1 MARPRHPML
10 WGPTTLF
17 ASFLRVLLRP
27 ENLSHREDLTRV
39 SRLCGAEN
47 TREKRALRRAG
58 IRRGNSLPEGE
69 IDAIAIVI
77 ERDIISI
84 IIIIISTIYTA
95 IITAA
100 PRISM
105 NEVRKKLFTISLSGK
120 AAHWYKLLKN
130 GDSIDWED
138 IVPLFYSKF
147 YPPNKTLLDTSCSG
161 SFTRKN
167 EEFKRDLL
175 DRIQENTEGWENDK
189 DRESGI
195 IYDYKCIEAFM
206 DTNKFRNMSATYGL
220 DSQVVANLYKAFAS
234 HYELPKKNFDKYHEP
249 YKDKIDSSVNK
260 CVVVETVDNVIP
272 EAYIEKTPFPAK
284 MKEYSVISSAVN
296 KSEKKPK
303 EPEEQIK
310 IEPAVAIVK
319 DLVTE
324 NVEDGHIIFCEDASN
339 IVSHPNKSK
348 QVSVPMLSVR
358 IGDHCYYGLCDIG
371 ASVSAIP
378 YELYT
383 EIMHEIGSCEL
394 EDIDVVIHLANRET
408 ISPIGIVRD
417 VEVLCGKIK
426 YPADFLVLGSAAS
439 DHCPIIFGRPF
450 LNTCGAIID
459 CKKEKILTRFAGEPY
474 EFNFSK
480 FTKTPYKADL
490 PSNDFKMEHVH
501 LLFLFLIILCSN
513 IWRIVKVKLLGKKEM
528 SLRKFFVRQPILKH
542 DLPVEDLGTTPP
554 PKEDPVFDLKPLPDN
569 LKYAHIDDKKIY
581 PVIISSKLSEI
592 EEERLLEIL
601 KKHRGAIGYT
611 LDDLKG
617 ISPSICQHAINME
630 EDAKPVVE
638 HQRRLIPKMK
648 EVVRNEVLKLLEAG
662 IIYPIA
668 DSRWVS
674 PVHCVPKKGG
684 MTVVPNDN
692 DELIPQRIVVGYRMC
707 IDFRKVNKVTKK
719 DHYPLPFID
728 QMLERCMS
736 AIFHGFCESI
746 VEVFMDDFS
755 VYGNSFDNCLRN
767 LDKVLQRCE
776 ETNLV
781 LNWEKCHFM
790 VNEGIVLGH
799 KISERGI
806 EVDRAKVEA
815 IEKMPYPRDVKG
827 IRSVLGHA
835 GFYRRFIKD
844 FSKISKPLTNLLQKD
859 VPFVFD
865 DDCKEAFET
874 LKKALTTAP
883 VVEPPDWNLP
893 FEIMCD
899 ASDFAVG
906 AVLGQRVDKKLNV
919 IHYASKTLDAA
930 QRNYATTEK
939 ELLAVVFACDKFR
952 PYIVDSKV
960 TIHTDHAAIRYL
972 MTKKDAK
979 PRLIRWVLLLQE
991 FDLHIIDRKG
1001 ADNPVADNLSRLEN
1015 IAYDPVPVND
1025 SFPNEQLAVIKVSS
1039 RESPCASNELWRIIQ
1054 EGFKP
1059 YNPDKLTRREAVD
1072 SQLNNT
1078 ALHMIQT
1085 SVGTKDLPRVRNY
1098 TTAKEAW
1105 DGLAA
1110 SCIGSESTRRN
1121 KYNALKNKA
1130 EGFMRLPDEDHQD
1143 MYSRLLIVADD
1154 FRLIGATH
1162 INDSWIK
1169 EKYIECM
1176 MPYVPIDVKTLVG
1189 RECYSSL
1196 SSQDAVHEMQA
1207 LKVLEQ
1213 NSHDSLNRAIVFWVD
1228 PSKAKEDNIK
1238 RNHKSGFTSFGP
1250 KTRSC
1255 YNCDDKRHF
1264 IAECPYEN
1272 RELHNGRLIPK
1283 DKSKES
1289 KGKYSKAP
1297 NKKFYNNKT
1306 KKGKR
1311 HPKVMLVTRE
1321 EYSSDEVGSSC
1332 SEESEESSK
1341 ELAAIVTTNIPSSS
1355 LFDSPNENPHNK
1367 NAHCFMARSSLDT
1380 SIVLSTQEEY
1390 TSGDDDVDD
1399 EEDATSNGLVAL
1411 ASLSTNSSSPS
1422 ESPNEVIHVEE
1433 ESCLMAK
1440 SSEVSSP
1447 SPSMP
1452 NISSDLGVDD
1462 ASLKVKQE
1470 LLEFDEFLLNLQG
1483 INKKHVSN
1491 LMSRL
1496 AQQTDMLEKKGQ
1508 IERED
1513 SLEIHAL
1520 KNALEESQ
1528 ETIASLE
1535 ERLENLEEPQ
1545 DEINKLTKAR
1555 DHARAKTKL
1564 LKKEKAQFGVDH
1576 EKLVKDLDEL
1586 DKAHKALKSEY
1597 SLLSKSNEQLQ
1608 IRLASYD
1615 VPSSSTPSCDHANIV
1630 EENARLK
1637 DELAKASSPQSKLSL
1652 DDLLSKQRS
1661 NNGKEGLGYNAKAK
1675 KANKQKAKPA
1685 QEKKKDITNGE
1696 APKGNTTND
1705 DNAGNA
1711 NPHYVLFKD
1720 YYGDVYAKYVGPY
1733 DGYVAWSIWDYAAG
1747 GSKWVLDS
1755 GCTSHMTGG
1764 KNLVKELRPNINNI
1778 TVSFGDNSTSEVL
1791 GFGKVVVAHNITLVD
1806 VMLVKTLGYNL
1817 LSVSALG
1824 KMGFA
1829 VFIDNDIVV
1838 LLWSK
1843 TLKVAFVGYR
1853 EHNLYVVDFSGTTT
1867 SSAMCLFGKADVG
1880 WLWHRRL
1887 AHVNMRTL
1895 QSLHKGN
1902 HIVGL
1907 MESVSFAKD
1916 RVCRACVEG
1925 KMHDSPHPSKTIIS
1939 SKRILELLHVDLFG
1953 PVTHASL
1960 GAKKHCLVI
1969 VDDYSRYTW
1978 VYFLKTKDETQQ
1990 IFIDFATEVQRQHNL
2005 LIKAIRSDN
2014 GSEFKNYTLNDF
2026 LSDEGIRHQYSA
2038 AYTPQ
2043 QNGVAERKNRTLL
2056 DMARSMMAEYKSR
2069 YNFWAEA
2076 ISTACHSSNR
2086 LYLRKGLNKTPYEI
2100 LTGNKPNI
2108 SYFKVFGCKCF
2119 YQIKGV
2125 RLSKFAPKALEGIF
2139 VGYGAE
2145 SHTYRV
2151 FDVSSG
2157 IIIESCSVKF
2167 EENDGSQVGQVDVC
2181 AGDEIPQ
2188 DAIVRMGVGFFR
2200 PIEGHGVASREGLCS
2215 TTVEPSSSQHQQ
2227 TPSSEANDAPTQEQ
2241 EENPPSHVQDQGQDQ
2256 PNQAHEV
2263 EHSQE
2268 IEEAQIEGQDGDPN
2282 DQVDQVTPPR
2292 PRKTKEEI
2300 EARRLARRDRIL
2312 EIRGHTHDKVLG
2324 DVRAKVS
2331 TRRQLA
2337 NFSNHHAYISV
2348 VEPKKVFEALED
2360 SDWVDAM
2367 HEELNNFKR
2376 NKVWTLVEKPKE
2388 CRNVIGTKWIFKN
2401 KQDEFG
2407 NIVRN
2412 KARLVAQGFS
2422 QVEGIDFGET
2432 YAPVAP

>member
-1 MARPRHPML
+1 
-10 WGPTTLF
+10 
-17 ASFLRVLLRP
+17 
-27 ENLSHREDLTRV
+27 
-39 SRLCGAEN
+39 
-47 TREKRALRRAG
+47 
-58 IRRGNSLPEGE
+58 
-69 IDAIAIVI
+69 
-77 ERDIISI
+77 
-84 IIIIISTIYTA
+84 
-95 IITAA
+95 
-100 PRISM
+100 
-105 NEVRKKLFTISLSGK
+105 
-120 AAHWYKLLKN
+120 
-130 GDSIDWED
+130 
-138 IVPLFYSKF
+138 
-147 YPPNKTLLDTSCSG
+147 
-161 SFTRKN
+161 
-167 EEFKRDLL
+167 
-175 DRIQENTEGWENDK
+175 
-189 DRESGI
+189 
-195 IYDYKCIEAFM
+195 
-206 DTNKFRNMSATYGL
+206 
-220 DSQVVANLYKAFAS
+220 
-234 HYELPKKNFDKYHEP
+234 
-249 YKDKIDSSVNK
+249 
-260 CVVVETVDNVIP
+260 
-272 EAYIEKTPFPAK
+272 
-284 MKEYSVISSAVN
+284 
-296 KSEKKPK
+296 
-303 EPEEQIK
+303 
-310 IEPAVAIVK
+310 
-319 DLVTE
+319 
-324 NVEDGHIIFCEDASN
+324 
-339 IVSHPNKSK
+339 
-348 QVSVPMLSVR
+348 
-358 IGDHCYYGLCDIG
+358 
-371 ASVSAIP
+371 
-378 YELYT
+378 
-383 EIMHEIGSCEL
+383 
-394 EDIDVVIHLANRET
+394 
-408 ISPIGIVRD
+408 
-417 VEVLCGKIK
+417 
-426 YPADFLVLGSAAS
+426 
-439 DHCPIIFGRPF
+439 
-450 LNTCGAIID
+450 
-459 CKKEKILTRFAGEPY
+459 
-474 EFNFSK
+474 
-480 FTKTPYKADL
+480 
-490 PSNDFKMEHVH
+490 
-501 LLFLFLIILCSN
+501 
-513 IWRIVKVKLLGKKEM
+513 
-528 SLRKFFVRQPILKH
+528 
-542 DLPVEDLGTTPP
+542 
-554 PKEDPVFDLKPLPDN
+554 
-569 LKYAHIDDKKIY
+569 
-581 PVIISSKLSEI
+581 
-592 EEERLLEIL
+592 
-601 KKHRGAIGYT
+601 
-611 LDDLKG
+611 
-617 ISPSICQHAINME
+617 
-630 EDAKPVVE
+630 
-638 HQRRLIPKMK
+638 
-648 EVVRNEVLKLLEAG
+648 
-662 IIYPIA
+662 
-668 DSRWVS
+668 
-674 PVHCVPKKGG
+674 
-684 MTVVPNDN
+684 
-692 DELIPQRIVVGYRMC
+692 
-707 IDFRKVNKVTKK
+707 
-719 DHYPLPFID
+719 
-728 QMLERCMS
+728 
-736 AIFHGFCESI
+736 
-746 VEVFMDDFS
+746 
-755 VYGNSFDNCLRN
+755 
-767 LDKVLQRCE
+767 
-776 ETNLV
+776 
-781 LNWEKCHFM
+781 
-790 VNEGIVLGH
+790 
-799 KISERGI
+799 
-806 EVDRAKVEA
+806 
-815 IEKMPYPRDVKG
+815 
-827 IRSVLGHA
+827 
-835 GFYRRFIKD
+835 
-844 FSKISKPLTNLLQKD
+844 
-859 VPFVFD
+859 
-865 DDCKEAFET
+865 
-874 LKKALTTAP
+874 
-883 VVEPPDWNLP
+883 
-893 FEIMCD
+893 
-899 ASDFAVG
+899 
-906 AVLGQRVDKKLNV
+906 
-919 IHYASKTLDAA
+919 
-930 QRNYATTEK
+930 
-939 ELLAVVFACDKFR
+939 
-952 PYIVDSKV
+952 
-960 TIHTDHAAIRYL
+960 
-972 MTKKDAK
+972 
-979 PRLIRWVLLLQE
+979 
-991 FDLHIIDRKG
+991 
-1001 ADNPVADNLSRLEN
+1001 
-1015 IAYDPVPVND
+1015 
-1025 SFPNEQLAVIKVSS
+1025 
-1039 RESPCASNELWRIIQ
+1039 
-1054 EGFKP
+1054 
-1059 YNPDKLTRREAVD
+1059 
-1072 SQLNNT
+1072 
-1078 ALHMIQT
+1078 MIQT

-1213 NSHDSLNRAIVFWVD
+1213 NSHDSLNRAIGMSKGNNLALVVNPLDEVHPQEQYRASWSMSYPEDLECHYHDHMAFHAKSFWVD

-1321 EYSSDEVGSSC
+1321 EYSSDEVASS
-1332 SEESEESSK
+1332 SDDEEGSSK
-1341 ELAAIVTTNIPSSS
+1341 EMAAIVTTNIPSSS
-1355 LFDSPNENPHNK
+1355 LFESPNENPHIK
-1367 NAHCFMARSSLDT
+1367 NAHCFMATSSLDT

-1390 TSGDDDVDD
+1390 SSGDDEGDD

-1422 ESPNEVIHVEE
+1422 ESPNEIIHVEE

-1452 NISSDLGVDD
+1452 NISSDLGIDD
-1462 ASLKVKQE
+1462 ASLK
-1470 LLEFDEFLLNLQG
+1470 
-1483 INKKHVSN
+1483 
-1491 LMSRL
+1491 
-1496 AQQTDMLEKKGQ
+1496 
-1508 IERED
+1508 
-1513 SLEIHAL
+1513 
-1520 KNALEESQ
+1520 
-1528 ETIASLE
+1528 
-1535 ERLENLEEPQ
+1535 
-1545 DEINKLTKAR
+1545 
-1555 DHARAKTKL
+1555 
-1564 LKKEKAQFGVDH
+1564 
-1576 EKLVKDLDEL
+1576 
-1586 DKAHKALKSEY
+1586 
-1597 SLLSKSNEQLQ
+1597 
-1608 IRLASYD
+1608 
-1615 VPSSSTPSCDHANIV
+1615 
-1630 EENARLK
+1630 
-1637 DELAKASSPQSKLSL
+1637 
-1652 DDLLSKQRS
+1652 
-1661 NNGKEGLGYNAKAK
+1661 
-1675 KANKQKAKPA
+1675 
-1685 QEKKKDITNGE
+1685 
-1696 APKGNTTND
+1696 
-1705 DNAGNA
+1705 
-1711 NPHYVLFKD
+1711 
-1720 YYGDVYAKYVGPY
+1720 
-1733 DGYVAWSIWDYAAG
+1733 DYAAG

-2043 QNGVAERKNRTLL
+2043 QNGVAERKNRTLM

-2256 PNQAHEV
+2256 PSIQDQPFDICTSPNIVQDQAHEV

-2432 YAPVAP
+2432 YAPVARLESIRILLAYASHHNFKLQQMDVKSAFLNGPLHEEVYVKQPPGFEDPNFPNHVYKLDKALYGLKQAPRAWFEMSMMGEMKFFLGFEIKQLREGTFINQAKYLQDMLKRFKMTELKGVATPMVTKCHLALDPNGSSKKRNKGHVDEIEEELEQTRPSKLTSRQQASQRSKTPAARGKNIHVSVKNMQYPEYKEIRDMNPYLTPRSNRVSDKRFHNKTQEEIFYEVYVPFKKGVTPQHAIDTGKMAASKYFAEAYAMCGEFGLYPIMELTKEYDVEMIHQFYATVHFDTDEAKTFRWMSHEKLLESNLAKFGAALGYPRLPGVDANGWRCHDSSFSQPREVLEPLYIKGWGIPGKSADLLPTWDIMLRVYRETIGPKGGNLDELHLYEVDLMANSFAKRGTGEKIDVMDYIYNEMWSCVMEKKLPAYAPYIMKLIEDTWVDTCQTSLIHSIPLNVTMHDVKVLRTKRHNTPIEDVPPKDEKPPSWASKLARRMRQIFCLTAAVNHRQYQQHAEAKKSRVRQKSIMRALAVEVSPPGSEENITPEAEWISQHGLPLPPDGLEIESPPHTPPYPGAPSDLPPGWANADPWDV

>member
-1 MARPRHPML
+1 
-10 WGPTTLF
+10 
-17 ASFLRVLLRP
+17 
-27 ENLSHREDLTRV
+27 
-39 SRLCGAEN
+39 
-47 TREKRALRRAG
+47 
-58 IRRGNSLPEGE
+58 
-69 IDAIAIVI
+69 
-77 ERDIISI
+77 
-84 IIIIISTIYTA
+84 
-95 IITAA
+95 
-100 PRISM
+100 
-105 NEVRKKLFTISLSGK
+105 
-120 AAHWYKLLKN
+120 
-130 GDSIDWED
+130 
-138 IVPLFYSKF
+138 
-147 YPPNKTLLDTSCSG
+147 
-161 SFTRKN
+161 
-167 EEFKRDLL
+167 
-175 DRIQENTEGWENDK
+175 
-189 DRESGI
+189 
-195 IYDYKCIEAFM
+195 
-206 DTNKFRNMSATYGL
+206 
-220 DSQVVANLYKAFAS
+220 
-234 HYELPKKNFDKYHEP
+234 
-249 YKDKIDSSVNK
+249 
-260 CVVVETVDNVIP
+260 
-272 EAYIEKTPFPAK
+272 
-284 MKEYSVISSAVN
+284 
-296 KSEKKPK
+296 
-303 EPEEQIK
+303 
-310 IEPAVAIVK
+310 
-319 DLVTE
+319 
-324 NVEDGHIIFCEDASN
+324 
-339 IVSHPNKSK
+339 
-348 QVSVPMLSVR
+348 
-358 IGDHCYYGLCDIG
+358 
-371 ASVSAIP
+371 
-378 YELYT
+378 
-383 EIMHEIGSCEL
+383 
-394 EDIDVVIHLANRET
+394 
-408 ISPIGIVRD
+408 
-417 VEVLCGKIK
+417 
-426 YPADFLVLGSAAS
+426 
-439 DHCPIIFGRPF
+439 
-450 LNTCGAIID
+450 
-459 CKKEKILTRFAGEPY
+459 
-474 EFNFSK
+474 
-480 FTKTPYKADL
+480 
-490 PSNDFKMEHVH
+490 
-501 LLFLFLIILCSN
+501 
-513 IWRIVKVKLLGKKEM
+513 
-528 SLRKFFVRQPILKH
+528 
-542 DLPVEDLGTTPP
+542 
-554 PKEDPVFDLKPLPDN
+554 
-569 LKYAHIDDKKIY
+569 
-581 PVIISSKLSEI
+581 
-592 EEERLLEIL
+592 
-601 KKHRGAIGYT
+601 
-611 LDDLKG
+611 
-617 ISPSICQHAINME
+617 
-630 EDAKPVVE
+630 
-638 HQRRLIPKMK
+638 
-648 EVVRNEVLKLLEAG
+648 
-662 IIYPIA
+662 
-668 DSRWVS
+668 
-674 PVHCVPKKGG
+674 
-684 MTVVPNDN
+684 
-692 DELIPQRIVVGYRMC
+692 
-707 IDFRKVNKVTKK
+707 
-719 DHYPLPFID
+719 
-728 QMLERCMS
+728 
-736 AIFHGFCESI
+736 
-746 VEVFMDDFS
+746 
-755 VYGNSFDNCLRN
+755 
-767 LDKVLQRCE
+767 
-776 ETNLV
+776 
-781 LNWEKCHFM
+781 
-790 VNEGIVLGH
+790 
-799 KISERGI
+799 
-806 EVDRAKVEA
+806 
-815 IEKMPYPRDVKG
+815 
-827 IRSVLGHA
+827 
-835 GFYRRFIKD
+835 
-844 FSKISKPLTNLLQKD
+844 
-859 VPFVFD
+859 
-865 DDCKEAFET
+865 
-874 LKKALTTAP
+874 
-883 VVEPPDWNLP
+883 
-893 FEIMCD
+893 
-899 ASDFAVG
+899 
-906 AVLGQRVDKKLNV
+906 
-919 IHYASKTLDAA
+919 
-930 QRNYATTEK
+930 
-939 ELLAVVFACDKFR
+939 
-952 PYIVDSKV
+952 
-960 TIHTDHAAIRYL
+960 
-972 MTKKDAK
+972 
-979 PRLIRWVLLLQE
+979 
-991 FDLHIIDRKG
+991 
-1001 ADNPVADNLSRLEN
+1001 
-1015 IAYDPVPVND
+1015 
-1025 SFPNEQLAVIKVSS
+1025 
-1039 RESPCASNELWRIIQ
+1039 
-1054 EGFKP
+1054 
-1059 YNPDKLTRREAVD
+1059 
-1072 SQLNNT
+1072 
-1078 ALHMIQT
+1078 
-1085 SVGTKDLPRVRNY
+1085 
-1098 TTAKEAW
+1098 
-1105 DGLAA
+1105 
-1110 SCIGSESTRRN
+1110 
-1121 KYNALKNKA
+1121 
-1130 EGFMRLPDEDHQD
+1130 MRLPDEDHQV
-1143 MYSRLLIVADD
+1143 MYGRLLTVANS

-1176 MPYVPIDVKTLVG
+1176 MPFVPIDVKTLVG

-1196 SSQDAVHEMQA
+1196 TSQEAVHEMQA

-1213 NSHDSLNRAIVFWVD
+1213 NSHDSRNRAIGMSKGNNLALMVNPVEEVHPQEQYRASWSMSYPEDLECHYHDHMAFHAKSFWVD

-1238 RNHKSGFTSFGP
+1238 TQEKP
-1250 KTRSC
+1250 QK
-1255 YNCDDKRHF
+1255 
-1264 IAECPYEN
+1264 
-1272 RELHNGRLIPK
+1272 ELHNGRLIPK
-1283 DKSKES
+1283 DKSKDT

-1311 HPKVMLVTRE
+1311 PSRVVLVTRE
-1321 EYSSDEVGSSC
+1321 EYSSDEVESS
-1332 SEESEESSK
+1332 SGDEGEESSK
-1341 ELAAIVTTNIPSSS
+1341 EVAAIATTNIPSSS
-1355 LFDSPNENPHNK
+1355 LFESPNENPHIK

-1462 ASLKVKQE
+1462 SSLKVKQE
-1470 LLEFDEFLLNLQG
+1470 MLEFDEFIFNLQG
-1483 INKKHVSN
+1483 NTKKHVSN
-1491 LMSRL
+1491 LMARI
-1496 AQQTDMLEKKGQ
+1496 AQQNYTLEKKGQ

-1535 ERLENLEEPQ
+1535 ERLETLEEPQ
-1545 DEINKLTKAR
+1545 DKINKLTKAR
-1555 DHARAKTKL
+1555 DLARAKTKV
-1564 LKKEKAQFGVDH
+1564 LKKEKAQFDVDH

-1597 SLLSKSNEQLQ
+1597 TLLSKSYEQLQ
-1608 IRLASYD
+1608 IRLASYG
-1615 VPSSSTPSCDHANIV
+1615 VPSSSTPSCDHANVI

-1661 NNGKEGLGYNAKAK
+1661 NNGKEGLGYGAKAK

-1696 APKGNTTND
+1696 APKGKTIND
-1705 DNAGNA
+1705 DDAGNA

-1764 KNLVKELRPNINNI
+1764 KNLVKELRPNINDI

-1887 AHVNMRTL
+1887 AH
-1895 QSLHKGN
+1895 
-1902 HIVGL
+1902 
-1907 MESVSFAKD
+1907 
-1916 RVCRACVEG
+1916 
-1925 KMHDSPHPSKTIIS
+1925 
-1939 SKRILELLHVDLFG
+1939 
-1953 PVTHASL
+1953 
-1960 GAKKHCLVI
+1960 
-1969 VDDYSRYTW
+1969 
-1978 VYFLKTKDETQQ
+1978 TKDETQQ

-2005 LIKAIRSDN
+2005 LIMAIRSDN
-2014 GSEFKNYTLNDF
+2014 GSEFKNYTINDF
-2026 LSDEGIRHQYSA
+2026 LSDEGIRHQYS

-2043 QNGVAERKNRTLL
+2043 QNGVAERKNRTLM

-2119 YQIKGV
+2119 YKIKGV

-2200 PIEGHGVASREGLCS
+2200 PIEGHGVASREELCS

-2227 TPSSEANDAPTQEQ
+2227 TPSLEANDAPTQEQ
-2241 EENPPSHVQDQGQDQ
+2241 EENPPSHEQDQGQDQ
-2256 PNQAHEV
+2256 PRIHDGSDEYPFDIHSAPNDVQDQAHEV

-2268 IEEAQIEGQDGDPN
+2268 IEVAQVEGQDGDPN

-2292 PRKTKEEI
+2292 PKRTKEEI
-2300 EARRLARRDRIL
+2300 EARRLARRDRTL

-2360 SDWVDAM
+2360 SDWVEAM

-2376 NKVWTLVEKPKE
+2376 NKVWTLVEKPKG

-2432 YAPVAP
+2432 YAPVARLESIRILLAYASHHNFKLQQMDVKSAFLNGPLHEELMTDRFEMSMMGEMKFFLGFEIKQLREGTFINQAKYLQDMLKRFKMTELKGVATPMVTKCHLALDPNGTSKKRNKGPVDEIEEELEQTRPSKLTARQQSSQRQKTSAVRGKNIHVSVKNMLYLEYKELRDMNPYLTPRNNRLGDKRFHNKTQEEILYEVYVPFKKGVPPQHAIDTGKMAASRYFEEAYAMCGEFGLYPIMELNKDYDIGLIQQFYATVHFDSDEAKTFRWMSHERLLESNLAKFGSALGYPRLPGVDANGWRCHDSSFSQPREVLENLYIKGWGVPSKSADLLPTWDIMLRVYRETIGPKGGNLDELHLYEVDLMANSFAKKGTGEKLDVMDYIYNEMWSCVMEKKLPSYAPYIMKLIEDTWMDTCQTSLVHSIPLNVTSHEVKVLRTKRHNAPIEDVPPMVEKPPSWASKLARRMRQIFCLTSEVNHRQYQQHAEAKKSRVRQKSIMRALSVDVSPPGSEENITPEAEWVSQHGMPLPPDGLEIESPPHTPPFPGASSNLPPGWANADPWGV

>member
-1 MARPRHPML
+1 MPDDVPPVEAGKVVTM
-10 WGPTTLF
+10 
-17 ASFLRVLLRP
+17 
-27 ENLSHREDLTRV
+27 ED
-39 SRLCGAEN
+39 
-47 TREKRALRRAG
+47 
-58 IRRGNSLPEGE
+58 INSLRSSM
-69 IDAIAIVI
+69 DAQM
-77 ERDIISI
+77 ESMRKLIS
-84 IIIIISTIYTA
+84 
-95 IITAA
+95 
-100 PRISM
+100 
-105 NEVRKKLFTISLSGK
+105 E
-120 AAHWYKLLKN
+120 LL
-130 GDSIDWED
+130 
-138 IVPLFYSKF
+138 
-147 YPPNKTLLDTSCSG
+147 
-161 SFTRKN
+161 
-167 EEFKRDLL
+167 
-175 DRIQENTEGWENDK
+175 
-189 DRESGI
+189 
-195 IYDYKCIEAFM
+195 
-206 DTNKFRNMSATYGL
+206 
-220 DSQVVANLYKAFAS
+220 
-234 HYELPKKNFDKYHEP
+234 
-249 YKDKIDSSVNK
+249 
-260 CVVVETVDNVIP
+260 
-272 EAYIEKTPFPAK
+272 TP
-284 MKEYSVISSAVN
+284 V
-296 KSEKKPK
+296 
-303 EPEEQIK
+303 
-310 IEPAVAIVK
+310 
-319 DLVTE
+319 
-324 NVEDGHIIFCEDASN
+324 
-339 IVSHPNKSK
+339 
-348 QVSVPMLSVR
+348 
-358 IGDHCYYGLCDIG
+358 
-371 ASVSAIP
+371 
-378 YELYT
+378 
-383 EIMHEIGSCEL
+383 
-394 EDIDVVIHLANRET
+394 
-408 ISPIGIVRD
+408 
-417 VEVLCGKIK
+417 
-426 YPADFLVLGSAAS
+426 
-439 DHCPIIFGRPF
+439 
-450 LNTCGAIID
+450 
-459 CKKEKILTRFAGEPY
+459 
-474 EFNFSK
+474 
-480 FTKTPYKADL
+480 
-490 PSNDFKMEHVH
+490 
-501 LLFLFLIILCSN
+501 
-513 IWRIVKVKLLGKKEM
+513 
-528 SLRKFFVRQPILKH
+528 
-542 DLPVEDLGTTPP
+542 P
-554 PKEDPVFDLKPLPDN
+554 PK
-569 LKYAHIDDKKIY
+569 
-581 PVIISSKLSEI
+581 
-592 EEERLLEIL
+592 
-601 KKHRGAIGYT
+601 
-611 LDDLKG
+611 
-617 ISPSICQHAINME
+617 
-630 EDAKPVVE
+630 
-638 HQRRLIPKMK
+638 
-648 EVVRNEVLKLLEAG
+648 
-662 IIYPIA
+662 
-668 DSRWVS
+668 
-674 PVHCVPKKGG
+674 
-684 MTVVPNDN
+684 
-692 DELIPQRIVVGYRMC
+692 
-707 IDFRKVNKVTKK
+707 
-719 DHYPLPFID
+719 
-728 QMLERCMS
+728 
-736 AIFHGFCESI
+736 
-746 VEVFMDDFS
+746 
-755 VYGNSFDNCLRN
+755 
-767 LDKVLQRCE
+767 
-776 ETNLV
+776 
-781 LNWEKCHFM
+781 
-790 VNEGIVLGH
+790 
-799 KISERGI
+799 
-806 EVDRAKVEA
+806 
-815 IEKMPYPRDVKG
+815 
-827 IRSVLGHA
+827 
-835 GFYRRFIKD
+835 
-844 FSKISKPLTNLLQKD
+844 
-859 VPFVFD
+859 
-865 DDCKEAFET
+865 
-874 LKKALTTAP
+874 AP
-883 VVEPPDWNLP
+883 V
-893 FEIMCD
+893 
-899 ASDFAVG
+899 
-906 AVLGQRVDKKLNV
+906 
-919 IHYASKTLDAA
+919 
-930 QRNYATTEK
+930 
-939 ELLAVVFACDKFR
+939 
-952 PYIVDSKV
+952 
-960 TIHTDHAAIRYL
+960 
-972 MTKKDAK
+972 
-979 PRLIRWVLLLQE
+979 
-991 FDLHIIDRKG
+991 
-1001 ADNPVADNLSRLEN
+1001 LE
-1015 IAYDPVPVND
+1015 
-1025 SFPNEQLAVIKVSS
+1025 
-1039 RESPCASNELWRIIQ
+1039 
-1054 EGFKP
+1054 EGFNP

-1105 DGLAA
+1105 EGLAA

-1121 KYNALKNKA
+1121 KYNALRNQA

-1143 MYSRLLIVADD
+1143 MYSRLLIVADS

-1196 SSQDAVHEMQA
+1196 SSQDVVHEMQA

-1213 NSHDSLNRAIVFWVD
+1213 NSHDSLNRAIGMSKGNNLALVVNPVEEVHPQEQYRASWSMSYPEDLECHYHDHMAFHAKSFWVD

-1311 HPKVMLVTRE
+1311 HPKVVLVTRE
-1321 EYSSDEVGSSC
+1321 EYSSDEVVSS
-1332 SEESEESSK
+1332 SDDEEGSSK
-1341 ELAAIVTTNIPSSS
+1341 EVAAIVTTNIPSSS
-1355 LFDSPNENPHNK
+1355 LFESPNENPHIK
-1367 NAHCFMARSSLDT
+1367 NAHCFMATSSLDT
-1380 SIVLSTQEEY
+1380 SIVLSTHEEY
-1390 TSGDDDVDD
+1390 SSGDDDVDD

-1422 ESPNEVIHVEE
+1422 ESPNEIIHVEE

-1470 LLEFDEFLLNLQG
+1470 MLEFDEFMFNLQG

-1491 LMSRL
+1491 LMARL
-1496 AQQTDMLEKKGQ
+1496 AQQNDMLEKKGQ

-1615 VPSSSTPSCDHANIV
+1615 VPSSSTPSCDHANII

-1661 NNGKEGLGYNAKAK
+1661 NNGREGLGYNAKAK

-1711 NPHYVLFKD
+1711 NPHY
-1720 YYGDVYAKYVGPY
+1720 
-1733 DGYVAWSIWDYAAG
+1733 DYAAG

-1853 EHNLYVVDFSGTTT
+1853 EHNL
-1867 SSAMCLFGKADVG
+1867 
-1880 WLWHRRL
+1880 
-1887 AHVNMRTL
+1887 
-1895 QSLHKGN
+1895 
-1902 HIVGL
+1902 
-1907 MESVSFAKD
+1907 
-1916 RVCRACVEG
+1916 ACVEG

-2005 LIKAIRSDN
+2005 LIMAIRSDN

-2043 QNGVAERKNRTLL
+2043 QNGVAERKNRTLM

-2108 SYFKVFGCKCF
+2108 SYFKVFG
-2119 YQIKGV
+2119 
-2125 RLSKFAPKALEGIF
+2125 SLEGIF

-2145 SHTYRV
+2145 SHTYRI
-2151 FDVSSG
+2151 FDIASG
-2157 IIIESCSVKF
+2157 IIIESCSVRF
-2167 EENDGSQVGQVDVC
+2167 EENDSSQVGQVDVC

-2200 PIEGHGVASREGLCS
+2200 PIEGHGVASREELCS

-2227 TPSSEANDAPTQEQ
+2227 TPSLEANDAPTQEQ
-2241 EENPPSHVQDQGQDQ
+2241 EENPPSHEQDQGQDQ

-2292 PRKTKEEI
+2292 PTKEEI
-2300 EARRLARRDRIL
+2300 EARRLARRERQL
-2312 EIRGHTHDKVLG
+2312 ERLEHTHDKVLG

-2360 SDWVDAM
+2360 SDWVEAM

-2432 YAPVAP
+2432 YAPVARLESIRILLAYASHHNFKLQQMDVKSAFLNGPLHEEVYVKQPPGFEDLNFPNHVYKLDKALYGLKQAPRAWFEMSMMGEMKFFLGFEIKQLRGGTFINQAKYLQDMLKRFKMTELKGVATPMVTKCHLALDPNGGASRGGRRRSRHDRSSDEFASNAPRKSVTSRRKNKEVRENYKTMDPVSYSAIRLKNWYDDVPRDEDIAGRRYWCTEQEFIYKDIYEPMKNLRPMQAIDVDILAINDHFEDAIWVAGKMGLLDIMKIQCDFSPDLVKQFFATLAIRKDEEHTMEWMTGSTHCSATLRQFAGYLGVPVDGGRRLHGPQQTDKNALVHLYTSAGKIGQAKGLLPIYSQLLRFFRATICPSGGNNDALRGALVDLMHLSYKCARDVNEERDYTLDVMDFIFHEIHDAMVSRTTIPYAPYIQLLINNSVAGVDEDISGYPLVKHHVKKPYKLKPVSSAVPAPDTFMRDARSSGFAPARHPDVPAMRKQVSRLSWFQRHILCMNIEIHKENYAASRERSEIKHTQAVILHKLSGDQGPPPQPPAHQGYSGWHSAQVPWSELDDCLQRSNTSRRSPDAPDTDEDEEEAADESDDDYASE

>member
-1 MARPRHPML
+1 MPDDVPPVEAGKVVTM
-10 WGPTTLF
+10 
-17 ASFLRVLLRP
+17 
-27 ENLSHREDLTRV
+27 ED
-39 SRLCGAEN
+39 
-47 TREKRALRRAG
+47 
-58 IRRGNSLPEGE
+58 INSLRSSM
-69 IDAIAIVI
+69 DAQM
-77 ERDIISI
+77 ESMRKLIS
-84 IIIIISTIYTA
+84 
-95 IITAA
+95 
-100 PRISM
+100 
-105 NEVRKKLFTISLSGK
+105 E
-120 AAHWYKLLKN
+120 LL
-130 GDSIDWED
+130 
-138 IVPLFYSKF
+138 
-147 YPPNKTLLDTSCSG
+147 
-161 SFTRKN
+161 
-167 EEFKRDLL
+167 
-175 DRIQENTEGWENDK
+175 
-189 DRESGI
+189 
-195 IYDYKCIEAFM
+195 
-206 DTNKFRNMSATYGL
+206 
-220 DSQVVANLYKAFAS
+220 
-234 HYELPKKNFDKYHEP
+234 
-249 YKDKIDSSVNK
+249 
-260 CVVVETVDNVIP
+260 
-272 EAYIEKTPFPAK
+272 TP
-284 MKEYSVISSAVN
+284 V
-296 KSEKKPK
+296 
-303 EPEEQIK
+303 
-310 IEPAVAIVK
+310 
-319 DLVTE
+319 
-324 NVEDGHIIFCEDASN
+324 
-339 IVSHPNKSK
+339 
-348 QVSVPMLSVR
+348 
-358 IGDHCYYGLCDIG
+358 
-371 ASVSAIP
+371 
-378 YELYT
+378 
-383 EIMHEIGSCEL
+383 
-394 EDIDVVIHLANRET
+394 
-408 ISPIGIVRD
+408 
-417 VEVLCGKIK
+417 
-426 YPADFLVLGSAAS
+426 
-439 DHCPIIFGRPF
+439 
-450 LNTCGAIID
+450 
-459 CKKEKILTRFAGEPY
+459 
-474 EFNFSK
+474 
-480 FTKTPYKADL
+480 
-490 PSNDFKMEHVH
+490 
-501 LLFLFLIILCSN
+501 
-513 IWRIVKVKLLGKKEM
+513 
-528 SLRKFFVRQPILKH
+528 
-542 DLPVEDLGTTPP
+542 P
-554 PKEDPVFDLKPLPDN
+554 PK
-569 LKYAHIDDKKIY
+569 
-581 PVIISSKLSEI
+581 
-592 EEERLLEIL
+592 
-601 KKHRGAIGYT
+601 
-611 LDDLKG
+611 
-617 ISPSICQHAINME
+617 
-630 EDAKPVVE
+630 
-638 HQRRLIPKMK
+638 
-648 EVVRNEVLKLLEAG
+648 
-662 IIYPIA
+662 
-668 DSRWVS
+668 
-674 PVHCVPKKGG
+674 
-684 MTVVPNDN
+684 
-692 DELIPQRIVVGYRMC
+692 
-707 IDFRKVNKVTKK
+707 
-719 DHYPLPFID
+719 
-728 QMLERCMS
+728 
-736 AIFHGFCESI
+736 
-746 VEVFMDDFS
+746 
-755 VYGNSFDNCLRN
+755 
-767 LDKVLQRCE
+767 
-776 ETNLV
+776 
-781 LNWEKCHFM
+781 
-790 VNEGIVLGH
+790 
-799 KISERGI
+799 
-806 EVDRAKVEA
+806 
-815 IEKMPYPRDVKG
+815 
-827 IRSVLGHA
+827 
-835 GFYRRFIKD
+835 
-844 FSKISKPLTNLLQKD
+844 
-859 VPFVFD
+859 
-865 DDCKEAFET
+865 
-874 LKKALTTAP
+874 AP
-883 VVEPPDWNLP
+883 V
-893 FEIMCD
+893 
-899 ASDFAVG
+899 
-906 AVLGQRVDKKLNV
+906 
-919 IHYASKTLDAA
+919 
-930 QRNYATTEK
+930 
-939 ELLAVVFACDKFR
+939 
-952 PYIVDSKV
+952 
-960 TIHTDHAAIRYL
+960 
-972 MTKKDAK
+972 
-979 PRLIRWVLLLQE
+979 
-991 FDLHIIDRKG
+991 
-1001 ADNPVADNLSRLEN
+1001 LE
-1015 IAYDPVPVND
+1015 
-1025 SFPNEQLAVIKVSS
+1025 
-1039 RESPCASNELWRIIQ
+1039 
-1054 EGFKP
+1054 EGFNP

-1105 DGLAA
+1105 EGLAA

-1121 KYNALKNKA
+1121 KYNALRNQA

-1143 MYSRLLIVADD
+1143 MYSRLLIVADS

-1213 NSHDSLNRAIVFWVD
+1213 NSHDSLNRAIGMSKGNNLALVVNPVEEVYPQEQYRASWSMSYPEDLECHYHDHMAFHAKSFWVD

-1306 KKGKR
+1306 KKGKKTPR
-1311 HPKVMLVTRE
+1311 VVLVTRE
-1321 EYSSDEVGSSC
+1321 EYSSDEVVSS
-1332 SEESEESSK
+1332 SDDEEGSSK
-1341 ELAAIVTTNIPSSS
+1341 EVAAIVTTNIPSSS
-1355 LFDSPNENPHNK
+1355 LFESPNENPHIK
-1367 NAHCFMARSSLDT
+1367 NAHCFMATSSLDT

-1390 TSGDDDVDD
+1390 SSGDDDGDD

-1422 ESPNEVIHVEE
+1422 ESPNEIIHVEE

-1470 LLEFDEFLLNLQG
+1470 MLEFDEFMFNLQG

-1491 LMSRL
+1491 LMARL
-1496 AQQTDMLEKKGQ
+1496 AQQNDMLEKKGQ

-1615 VPSSSTPSCDHANIV
+1615 VPSSSTPSCDHANII
-1630 EENARLK
+1630 EENTRLK
-1637 DELAKASSPQSKLSL
+1637 DELAKASSPQNKLSL

-1733 DGYVAWSIWDYAAG
+1733 DGYVAWSIWVP
-1747 GSKWVLDS
+1747 K
-1755 GCTSHMTGG
+1755 
-1764 KNLVKELRPNINNI
+1764 
-1778 TVSFGDNSTSEVL
+1778 
-1791 GFGKVVVAHNITLVD
+1791 TLVA
-1806 VMLVKTLGYNL
+1806 N
-1817 LSVSALG
+1817 
-1824 KMGFA
+1824 
-1829 VFIDNDIVV
+1829 
-1838 LLWSK
+1838 
-1843 TLKVAFVGYR
+1843 
-1853 EHNLYVVDFSGTTT
+1853 
-1867 SSAMCLFGKADVG
+1867 
-1880 WLWHRRL
+1880 
-1887 AHVNMRTL
+1887 
-1895 QSLHKGN
+1895 
-1902 HIVGL
+1902 
-1907 MESVSFAKD
+1907 
-1916 RVCRACVEG
+1916 
-1925 KMHDSPHPSKTIIS
+1925 
-1939 SKRILELLHVDLFG
+1939 KRG
-1953 PVTHASL
+1953 PIE
-1960 GAKKHCLVI
+1960 K
-1969 VDDYSRYTW
+1969 W
-1978 VYFLKTKDETQQ
+1978 TKDETQQ

-2005 LIKAIRSDN
+2005 LIMAIRSDN

-2043 QNGVAERKNRTLL
+2043 QNGVAERKNRTLM

-2119 YQIKGV
+2119 YKIKGV

-2145 SHTYRV
+2145 SHTYRI
-2151 FDVSSG
+2151 FDIASG
-2157 IIIESCSVKF
+2157 IIIESCSVRF
-2167 EENDGSQVGQVDVC
+2167 EENDGSQVGQVD
-2181 AGDEIPQ
+2181 
-2188 DAIVRMGVGFFR
+2188 
-2200 PIEGHGVASREGLCS
+2200 GHGVASREELCS

-2227 TPSSEANDAPTQEQ
+2227 TPSLEANDAPTQEQ

-2256 PNQAHEV
+2256 PRIQD
-2263 EHSQE
+2263 QPFD
-2268 IEEAQIEGQDGDPN
+2268 ICQDGDPN

-2292 PRKTKEEI
+2292 PKRTKEEI

-2360 SDWVDAM
+2360 SDWVEAM

-2432 YAPVAP
+2432 YAPVLQQMDVKSAFLNGPLHEEVYVKQPPGFEDLNFPNHVYKLDKALYGLKQAPRAWFEMSMMGEMKFFLGFEIKQLREGTFINQAKYLQDMLKRFKMTELKGVATPMVTKCHLALDPNGGASRGGRRRPRHDRSSDEFASNAPRKSVTSRRKNKEVRENYKTMDPVSYSAIRLKNWYDDVPRDEDIAGRRYWCTEQEFIYKDIYEPMKNLRPMQAINVDILAINDHFEDAIWVAGRMGLLDIMKIQCDYSPDLVKQFFATLAIKKDEDRTMEWMTGSTHCSATLRQFAGYLGVPVDGGCRLHGPQQTDKNALVHLYTSAGKIGQAKGLLPIYSQLLRFFRATICPSGGNNDALRGALVDLMHLSYKCARDVNEERDYTLDVMDFIFHEIHDAMVSRTTIPYAPYIQLLINNSVAVCDEDLSGYPLVKHHVKKPYKLKPVSSAVPAPDTFMRDARSSGFAPALVIKDPRLSLQLTRVTVDGTLHRFHGVILMIAFKGPTPLAAPDAPDTDEDEEEAADESDDDYASE